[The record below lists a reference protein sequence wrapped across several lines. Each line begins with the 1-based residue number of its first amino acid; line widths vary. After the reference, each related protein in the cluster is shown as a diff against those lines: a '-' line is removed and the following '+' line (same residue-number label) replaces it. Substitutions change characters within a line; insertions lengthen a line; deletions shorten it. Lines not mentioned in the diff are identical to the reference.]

1 MTALSALKDNSDS
14 TVKNGSQS
22 GSSSNAQQPATAAS
36 ATESLAN
43 EQTFLKLFIAQ
54 LQNQDPE
61 QPQNGLDFV
70 TQLAQFS
77 SLEQTIQ
84 MRQDLD
90 SINKYMGT
98 APAAGS
104 DGTNGSGDTSGSGAS
119 GTGNN

>member
-22 GSSSNAQQPATAAS
+22 GSSSNSQKPATAAS

-90 SINKYMGT
+90 SINQYFGT

-104 DGTNGSGDTSGSGAS
+104 DGTSGSGDTSGSGAS
-119 GTGNN
+119 GTSSN